1 MCLNLPIAEEFLPP
15 LTLNFT
21 HSRHFIMRKRL
32 LTAIPLI
39 LVVLAAFFIP
49 GVLGQ
54 CIFALFATAL
64 LIGAVREAYTLC
76 GMPKLSEYE
85 IATDAFGVL
94 SLLGAIIMRHCNG
107 WAVGI
112 FAWDTLLTIITL
124 LAAFCI
130 LFKRGLNQLE
140 LRNMGIWALIT
151 LAYAWSL
158 MFLPKL
164 YFLPG
169 GHGALLICFLVVV
182 TKLSDIGAYFV
193 GVTTAKLPGGNH
205 KLAPVVSPKKSW
217 EGLAGGIAFALLGA
231 IIFKLSV
238 GDKLSIGACGLA
250 PCTVNWIDAILLGLV
265 APTAGLLGD
274 LAESALKRIAN
285 AKDSGH
291 LPGLGGVLDF
301 LDSLMP
307 MGALFYAWLLLKMV

>member
-1 MCLNLPIAEEFLPP
+1 MG
-15 LTLNFT
+15 
-21 HSRHFIMRKRL
+21 KRF

-49 GVLGQ
+49 GVFGQ
-54 CIFALFATAL
+54 CIFTLFAIAL
-64 LIGAVREAYTLC
+64 LVGAVREAYALC
-76 GMPKLSEYE
+76 GVPKISEYE
-85 IATDAFGVL
+85 IVTDAFGVL
-94 SLLGAIIMRHCNG
+94 SLLGTIVMRNCNG
-107 WAVGI
+107 WAVGL
-112 FAWDTLLTIITL
+112 FAWDTLMGIIAL
-124 LAAFCI
+124 LATFCI
-130 LFKRGLNQLE
+130 LFKRGLNQNE
-140 LRNMGIWALIT
+140 LRNMGVWALIT
-151 LAYAWSL
+151 ITYAWSL

-169 GHGALLICFLVVV
+169 THGALLICFLVVV

-217 EGLAGGIAFALLGA
+217 EGLAGGIAFSMLGA
-231 IIFKLSV
+231 IIFKLAA
-238 GDKLSIGACGLA
+238 GDKLCFDVCGFTHCA
-250 PCTVNWIDAILLGLV
+250 VTWIDTILLGLV

-307 MGALFYAWLLLKMV
+307 MGALFYAWLLLKMI